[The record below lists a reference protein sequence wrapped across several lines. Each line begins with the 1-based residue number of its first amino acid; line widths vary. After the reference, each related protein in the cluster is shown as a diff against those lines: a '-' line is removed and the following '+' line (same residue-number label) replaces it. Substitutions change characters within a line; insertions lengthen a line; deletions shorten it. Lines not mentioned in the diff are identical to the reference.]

1 MIYILRKPLPLNS
14 PELPKVQLAGHG
26 WARLESFLVPSE
38 QDISGLGWEIT
49 PLAFIT
55 LPSPGGLP
63 QSGGTSNDTHPH
75 GGLATMGL
83 LQPEDLGHHVLC
95 GGVQQDPS

>member
-1 MIYILRKPLPLNS
+1 MRTLLPFNI
-14 PELPKVQLAGHG
+14 PQLPKVKPVGH
-26 WARLESFLVPSE
+26 AQSDCSLSLCLRS
-38 QDISGLGWEIT
+38 ISGPGSEIAPLSFIPLPTLGE
-49 PLAFIT
+49 
-55 LPSPGGLP
+55 LPYSR
-63 QSGGTSNDTHPH
+63 STSNDTHPH